1 MLRLCIRGA
10 RDVPC
15 NAACSVPPP
24 LPHPGAVH
32 RWALVPACCLLH
44 GCITGDV
51 PLLSSG
57 EANFKYHKHNSTLK
71 GPLPASTSAPRE
83 GAAGGS
89 GQLARG
95 TPMWGR
101 APLSGDPHSLTPHLL
116 LPAHHSPHLLT
127 YSQVASNNYLSLT
140 YLLILITYLPTRRW
154 RATTT

>member
-71 GPLPASTSAPRE
+71 GPMSAGIDVCAS
-83 GAAGGS
+83 
-89 GQLARG
+89 
-95 TPMWGR
+95 
-101 APLSGDPHSLTPHLL
+101 
-116 LPAHHSPHLLT
+116 
-127 YSQVASNNYLSLT
+127 
-140 YLLILITYLPTRRW
+140 
-154 RATTT
+154 